1 MEFIQNLTT
10 QEKVFLL
17 KELYHDVAGMGR
29 DGDTMLAHINP
40 QEALLLKQRG
50 GSGTI
55 NPVTGLPEYKKAVKT
70 IATVA
75 AVATIG
81 AGFAGVGP
89 LAGALS
95 TTAAG
100 GVVSSTVGAI
110 HTGIAGIP
118 ASTGLLGTIAS
129 VGSAIKEYG
138 SVLGLGVQAVGG
150 YQQQQAQK
158 SMAQAISQQNAE
170 ASKAE
175 AARQAYQERALRL
188 SKLQTIRTARIQQ
201 GQIAAATGQG
211 GLGSVG
217 TSVVSGSIG
226 AVGTQAGANL
236 GEINV
241 AEGVSR
247 EISGYT
253 QAGIAAGTK
262 AAQASQSASMW
273 SSVAD
278 LGSWM
283 RTPTSPGGPT
293 GLESAYT
300 TATNAY
306 TSIFG

>member
-75 AVATIG
+75 AVAAAVYTGGAALGAWGATAGTASAASWGTAGGLGSIG
-81 AGFAGVGP
+81 TVG
-89 LAGALS
+89 
-95 TTAAG
+95 TAAG
-100 GVVSSTVGAI
+100 GGFAAT
-110 HTGIAGIP
+110 
-118 ASTGLLGTIAS
+118 LAS
-129 VGSAIKEYG
+129 VGATIDKYG
-138 SVLGLGVQAVGG
+138 SLVGLGVQAVGG
-150 YQQQQAQK
+150 YQQQKAQK
-158 SMAQAISQQNAE
+158 EMTAAISQQNAE
-170 ASKAE
+170 AAKSE
-175 AARQAYQERALRL
+175 AARQAYQERAMRL

-211 GLGSVG
+211 GLGAVG

-262 AAQASQSASMW
+262 AAQAQQSASMW
-273 SSVAD
+273 SSVSD
-278 LGSWM
+278 VGSWM
-283 RTPTSPGGPT
+283 STPTYPGGPT
-293 GLESAYT
+293 GLESAYD
-300 TATNAY
+300 TASKAY